1 MDPHVNHGNSKKRV
15 EARGDTF
22 PAHDQAAIL
31 PLKPGK
37 CPLDLEARDS
47 LFDRPP
53 PRFAALPHPFGNLGP
68 DATGAEAMTEVFGI
82 IPLIC
87 RQHLEAFTWSAP
99 CARANVEGIQQRDD
113 LGPLVTIGR
122 RRARGQRHA
131 RGVRE
136 AVDEDAC
143 AFSAIGDALTATFA
157 RGKKSHPHHRIATE
171 SARAPRPALAD
182 GLAWPRGSHR
192 LASAATTDVRHS

>member
-15 EARGDTF
+15 EASGDTF
-22 PAHDQAAIL
+22 PAHDQSAIL

-53 PRFAALPHPFGNLGP
+53 PRLAALPHPFGNLRP
-68 DATGAEAMTEVFGI
+68 DTACAEGMTEVFGI

-87 RQHLEAFTWSAP
+87 RQNLEAFTWSAP
-99 CARANVEGIQQRDD
+99 FARADVEGIQQRDD

-122 RRARGQRHA
+122 RRARGHRHA
-131 RGVRE
+131 STVRE
-136 AVDEDAC
+136 AVDVDAF
-143 AFSAIGDALTATFA
+143 AFSAIGDSLTAAFA
-157 RGKKSHPHHRIATE
+157 RGKMEPSTPPYCH
-171 SARAPRPALAD
+171 
-182 GLAWPRGSHR
+182 
-192 LASAATTDVRHS
+192 